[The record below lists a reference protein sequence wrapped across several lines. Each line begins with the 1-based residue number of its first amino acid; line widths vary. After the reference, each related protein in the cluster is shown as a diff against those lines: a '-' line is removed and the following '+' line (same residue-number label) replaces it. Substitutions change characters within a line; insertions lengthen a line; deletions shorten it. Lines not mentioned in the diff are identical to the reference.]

1 MTRQSR
7 FLCAT
12 RIGFEYDVCT
22 VARVIMQ
29 IHVRLFIYY
38 LIMFQFVTESKSNF
52 PVNIASGTANRF
64 SYTQKTA
71 TRRKRGAGATLM

>member
-29 IHVRLFIYY
+29 IHVRL